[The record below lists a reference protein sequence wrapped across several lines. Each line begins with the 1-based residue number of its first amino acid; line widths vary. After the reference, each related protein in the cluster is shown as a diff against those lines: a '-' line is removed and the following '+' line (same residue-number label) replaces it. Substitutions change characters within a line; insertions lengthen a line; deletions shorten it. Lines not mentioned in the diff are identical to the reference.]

1 MNDNYR
7 IQLSGKSITV
17 YDPKNNLTIFEPGV
31 KLDPKA
37 TKLPELKQTTNNGI
51 TTLSYDLNGK
61 NFKHTIHGSKYTT
74 LQSNGNTVQ
83 AWSKELKNGKFTD
96 TTKANT
102 NELGTVDRI
111 PHAKKTADLKKL
123 SKLYKDL
130 SVRNK
135 HDEPA
140 IYQKISE
147 EAAKLSGDNDPDY
160 FMLLLNNTFRSS
172 RGEYALKNYDSVI
185 GSKNY
190 KKGLT
195 VGSNGL
201 KKELSDG
208 TGVQISTHFHGFLA
222 IAYEAGTA
230 KTFLGNVKHET
241 IDPVWNSINKL
252 TKTGKWEDPVGGSKQ
267 DYNLSNSAIKLASE
281 LKDGKIK
288 PSEFGKRAYQELSGG
303 VNYSLNKKTLNNDI
317 A

>member
-61 NFKHTIHGSKYTT
+61 NFKHTIQGSKYTT
-74 LQSNGNTVQ
+74 LQSQGNTVE

-96 TTKANT
+96 ATKANT

-111 PHAKKTADLKKL
+111 PHAKKTADLNKL

-130 SVRNK
+130 SVSNK

-147 EAAKLSGDNDPDY
+147 EAAKLSGDENSDY
-160 FMLLLNNTFRSS
+160 FMLLLNSTYRPS
-172 RGEYALKNYDSVI
+172 RVGYPLQLYDSTP
-185 GSKNY
+185 NA
-190 KKGLT
+190 KKRPSL
-195 VGSNGL
+195 GSNGL

-208 TGVQISTHFHGFLA
+208 SDVQTSTHFHGFLA
-222 IAYEAGTA
+222 IAYEAGTP

-241 IDPVWNSINKL
+241 IDPVLTSISKL
-252 TKTGKWEDPVGGSKQ
+252 TKTGKWEAPVGGSIQ